1 MAQDEVILDGDLSLD
16 IPLDGDAQ
24 LDLQLD
30 GVVGLLTLIEA
41 GIAQIIFNDDYTI
54 TFVLTDGRR
63 FYHRL
68 NPWCDRPARPF
79 RSARHPGRTGTA
91 GFTGH

>member
-30 GVVGLLTLIEA
+30 
-41 GIAQIIFNDDYTI
+41 
-54 TFVLTDGRR
+54 
-63 FYHRL
+63 
-68 NPWCDRPARPF
+68 C
-79 RSARHPGRTGTA
+79 
-91 GFTGH
+91 